1 MSNNSPPVLLSVRGV
16 RAGYGPSDVLHD
28 ISLEVREREIV
39 TLIGANGAGKSTT
52 LMTISRIQKLRAG
65 VIEFAGNN
73 LASTPPDQVV
83 GMGLAQ
89 VPEGRRIFPRLT
101 VRENLEMGGFL
112 RHDQAAMS
120 RDLERVYALFPIL
133 KERDRQPGGTLS
145 GGEQQMLA
153 IGRALMSEPR
163 MLMMD
168 EPSMG
173 IAPILVM
180 RIFQAIKQLRDEGM
194 TILLVEQNARAALRL
209 ADRGYVMETGSI
221 TLSGLGRELLDD
233 RRVQEAYLGE

>member
-16 RAGYGPSDVLHD
+16 SAGYGPSDVLHTV
-28 ISLEVREREIV
+28 SLEVREREIV

-65 VIEFAGNN
+65 VIEFAGKN

-120 RDLERVYALFPIL
+120 RDLERVYSLFPIL
-133 KERDRQPGGTLS
+133 KERDRQQGGT
-145 GGEQQMLA
+145 
-153 IGRALMSEPR
+153 
-163 MLMMD
+163 
-168 EPSMG
+168 
-173 IAPILVM
+173 
-180 RIFQAIKQLRDEGM
+180 
-194 TILLVEQNARAALRL
+194 
-209 ADRGYVMETGSI
+209 
-221 TLSGLGRELLDD
+221 
-233 RRVQEAYLGE
+233 

>member
-1 MSNNSPPVLLSVRGV
+1 MSDNTAIRLQDVH
-16 RAGYGPSDVLHD
+16 AGYGKMEVLFGITLHVANGEIVALVGPNGTGKTTTLRTIVGQVRARSGSLEYMGED
-28 ISLEVREREIV
+28 ISH
-39 TLIGANGAGKSTT
+39 K
-52 LMTISRIQKLRAG
+52 
-65 VIEFAGNN
+65 
-73 LASTPPDQVV
+73 PPYALTRK
-83 GMGLAQ
+83 GIATS
-89 VPEGRRIFPRLT
+89 PEGRAILGNLT
-101 VRENLEMGGFL
+101 VLENLRLG
-112 RHDQAAMS
+112 AYTI
-120 RDLERVYALFPIL
+120 RDPAQFRRGLERVYALFPIL
-133 KERDRQPGGTLS
+133 KERDRQQGGTLS